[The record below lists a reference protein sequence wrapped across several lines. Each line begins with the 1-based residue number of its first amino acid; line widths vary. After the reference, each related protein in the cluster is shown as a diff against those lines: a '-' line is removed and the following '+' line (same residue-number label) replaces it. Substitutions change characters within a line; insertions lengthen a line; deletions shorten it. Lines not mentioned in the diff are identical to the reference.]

1 MTSGTVCGCAGAW
14 QGGAAAAGGGGAA
27 REDVG
32 AGHQQEEQ
40 PRAVRRQGGGQP
52 RQHRVGSPGGQQYNI
67 QLETNV
73 HKQQN
78 KVFTITK
85 AFSWLKA
92 PSNAFTIKTQ
102 C

>member
-1 MTSGTVCGCAGAW
+1 MALRGVYKKTGIVDNPVCGCAGAW

-67 QLETNV
+67 QLEINV
-73 HKQQN
+73 HE
-78 KVFTITK
+78 VITI
-85 AFSWLKA
+85 
-92 PSNAFTIKTQ
+92 
-102 C
+102 

>member
-67 QLETNV
+67 QLELTS
-73 HKQQN
+73 
-78 KVFTITK
+78 TK
-85 AFSWLKA
+85 FS
-92 PSNAFTIKTQ
+92 
-102 C
+102 